1 MNDLTKLRDEAA
13 AVIEDALCVISG
25 SGRTCEIHEER
36 TEGGRCPR
44 ALSAADALLASPVWE
59 HGRSEA
65 ENEQAHA
72 TTTEGSDHE

>member
-36 TEGGRCPR
+36 TDGGRCPR
-44 ALSAADALLASPVWE
+44 ALSAADALLA
-59 HGRSEA
+59 RL
-65 ENEQAHA
+65 
-72 TTTEGSDHE
+72 DRHEPADAPDDPPTDERKNR